1 MYVAAC
7 LWYLLLTSVLLVGQY
22 YLERHFSKGFGKSA
36 QAKIRLRG
44 ITAEAG
50 GSASEAGR

>member
-22 YLERHFSKGFGKSA
+22 FLERHFSRGTARARPGE
-36 QAKIRLRG
+36 IRLRG
-44 ITAEAG
+44 IAAEAG
-50 GSASEAGR
+50 GGASEAGR